1 MGPDHQILLFRF
13 LLSVTCWGKEEN
25 EIEEKE
31 MKSVWIQRIG
41 IIMCEEWRI
50 LLTMERLELST
61 ELEDV
66 IGTAERAR
74 EKREQ
79 RQPGPS

>member
-1 MGPDHQILLFRF
+1 
-13 LLSVTCWGKEEN
+13 
-25 EIEEKE
+25 
-31 MKSVWIQRIG
+31 
-41 IIMCEEWRI
+41 
-50 LLTMERLELST
+50 MERLELST

-79 RQPGPS
+79 RQPGPSQKKNNNKSKMMMQSIEASVIPTTEFVTASS

>member
-1 MGPDHQILLFRF
+1 
-13 LLSVTCWGKEEN
+13 
-25 EIEEKE
+25 
-31 MKSVWIQRIG
+31 
-41 IIMCEEWRI
+41 
-50 LLTMERLELST
+50 MERLELST